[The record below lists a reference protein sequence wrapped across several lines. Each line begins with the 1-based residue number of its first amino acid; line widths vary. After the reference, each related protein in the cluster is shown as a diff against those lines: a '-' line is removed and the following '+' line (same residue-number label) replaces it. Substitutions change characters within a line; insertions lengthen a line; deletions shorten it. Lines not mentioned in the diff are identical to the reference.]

1 VQKFADMTVAQLL
14 EALSSPNPTPGG
26 GTAAAIAGAMGASLL
41 MMVAGLAKS
50 RNNTDEEKAALTTA
64 RAALAPLASRL
75 TGLADADAESFDRV
89 MAAYRLPKI
98 TDDEKTA
105 RTQAIQGALQGA
117 TTVPLDTLRA
127 CADAIVQSTIV
138 AAHGNRSAT
147 SDVGVAV
154 ALLRAAAAGAH
165 ANVQAN
171 LGGLKDEGFK
181 TDTAAEAAR
190 LLADAQSNAAA
201 ADAALA

>member
-1 VQKFADMTVAQLL
+1 MTVTGLL
-14 EALSSPNPTPGG
+14 DALSSSTPTPGG
-26 GTAAAIAGAMGASLL
+26 GTAAAIAAAMGTSLL
-41 MMVAGLAKS
+41 VMVAGLAKS
-50 RNNTDEEKAALTTA
+50 RNNTDEEKAALAAVRDQLTPLTTQ
-64 RAALAPLASRL
+64 L
-75 TGLADADAESFDRV
+75 TQLADADSNAFNRV
-89 MAAYRLPKI
+89 MDAYRLPKVS
-98 TDDEKTA
+98 DEEKAA
-105 RTQAIQGALQGA
+105 RTRAIQTALTGA

-138 AAHGNRSAT
+138 AVHGNRSAT

-171 LGGLKDEGFK
+171 LGGLKDEAFK
-181 TDTAAEAAR
+181 ADTAAEAAR
-190 LLADAQSNAAA
+190 LLADAQSNAAT